1 MIRRSSNEN
10 KTYEPDT
17 NHLHHLIYRKLK
29 YYLKFKNNLSLH
41 FLSSLLIN
49 FYNLICFL
57 ISTKYIYNSKILV
70 FLIIL
75 NIFIYVSTYNLL
87 KNNFLKFSFD
97 GIKT

>member
-29 YYLKFKNNLSLH
+29 YYLKFKNNLSVH

-57 ISTKYIYNSKILV
+57 VSTKYIYNSKILV

-87 KNNFLKFSFD
+87 KK
-97 GIKT
+97 